1 MKKTSY
7 TMPMLA
13 KAWGI
18 SRQRVQ
24 QLFTGDRLPPPDR
37 WAGTQPLWDSI
48 PLKPAEIVRGPKAH
62 KE

>member
-24 QLFTGDRLPPPDR
+24 QLFKRLPPPDR
-37 WAGTQPLWDSI
+37 WAGSQPLWDSI
-48 PLKPAEIVRGPKAH
+48 PEKPLEIRRGRAH